1 MSLSKFSARVSL
13 LACVLLLAA
22 CGAPSAPALSAT
34 APATQALIPADP
46 TATAT
51 TTLEASATV
60 TLPPSA
66 GELALTATAERALQS
81 ADPTTQARRPLIAA
95 AQSALDLES
104 GLSSADLSNP
114 IPHEY
119 RPGDLI
125 PGCERQR
132 TRQLAVSF
140 IVGEQVYSA
149 LVADTDS
156 VTLCQPVTLATEWPD
171 LFLQMDP
178 AAAELAELARARAAR
193 ELAANPDDL
202 TLSEARAMVWPDGAL
217 GCVEQGTAV
226 PTANPL
232 QGIPGYLFRL
242 TLDEQT
248 LTYHTDFIR
257 VVRCER

>member
-22 CGAPSAPALSAT
+22 CGTPSAPAPSAT

-51 TTLEASATV
+51 ATLEASATV

-81 ADPTTQARRPLIAA
+81 ADPTAEARRPLIAA
-95 AQSALDLES
+95 AQAALDLDS
-104 GLSSADLSNP
+104 GLSAAALNNP
-114 IPHEY
+114 ISRDY

-125 PGCERQR
+125 PGCERER

-149 LVADTDS
+149 LVADAES
-156 VTLCQPVTLATEWPD
+156 VVLCEVVTLATDWPE
-171 LFLQMDP
+171 LFLQTDP

-193 ELAANPDDL
+193 ELAADPRDL
-202 TLSEARAMVWPDGAL
+202 TLSEARAVLWPDGAL
-217 GCVEQGTAV
+217 GCVDEGTPI

-232 QGIPGYLFRL
+232 DGIPGYLFRL

-257 VVRCER
+257 VVRCG